1 MAVQKLPSH
10 PVDDDLEATAELPV
24 VDFADVPDGDVAA
37 LSDSVLATDVFPA
50 PLLPAGV
57 ADLADSLRD
66 VEQRLQRKIDRV
78 AQLEAELGEAGHQLG
93 SLREQLEHTQR
104 TGAEREATLRA
115 DLAAAHQ
122 RDTDLQREQLA
133 LQNSLVEIR
142 TQLQVQREALSE
154 SQTQAEQRASV
165 QRHHERDLHELRRRT
180 TQHLEVLSTWQGFRA
195 VSESMLSERE
205 EQLRG
210 IDARHAAELGE
221 VQSRAAQLQSELAF
235 ARDEA
240 AGRIAVLEE
249 TLRSAGLTQKADAA
263 ALGAAAEQA
272 VKLNAQLAERD
283 ATIAALQQQLEALRA
298 VEEKARLGAASYD
311 QHQQQ
316 IAGLHAAL
324 AAANDRLQESSTQ
337 ARLAAERQRRL
348 ESEAHASAALLGNL
362 QQNMARLGSD
372 DTGARLALKLP
383 VETAVRVLIQ
393 QEGGAEVKYQ
403 LGRRT
408 TIGRTPENDIQLDT
422 TFVSRH
428 HAVLLSNSDHCIV
441 EDLNSTNGVLV
452 NGRRVGRHILHDG
465 DTLTVGRTEFK
476 YQQRS

>member
-10 PVDDDLEATAELPV
+10 PLEEDLEATAELPV

-37 LSDSVLATDVFPA
+37 ISDSVLATDVFPT
-50 PLLPAGV
+50 PMLPAGV

-78 AQLEAELGEAGHQLG
+78 AQLESELGDSSHQA
-93 SLREQLEHTQR
+93 SELREQLEHTQR

-115 DLAAAHQ
+115 DLAAANQ
-122 RDTDLQREQLA
+122 RDADLQREQSA
-133 LQNSLVEIR
+133 LQNSLLEVR
-142 TQLQVQREALSE
+142 AQLQAQREALGE
-154 SQTQAEQRASV
+154 SQLQAEQRASV
-165 QRHHERDLHELRRRT
+165 QRHNERDLLELRRRSA
-180 TQHLEVLSTWQGFRA
+180 QQLEVLSTWQGYRA
-195 VSESMLSERE
+195 VAESMLSERE

-210 IDARHAAELGE
+210 VDARHAAELGALQTRAT
-221 VQSRAAQLQSELAF
+221 QSQSELAF

-240 AGRIAVLEE
+240 AARIAVLEE
-249 TLRSAGLTQKADAA
+249 SLRSAGLTQKADAA

-272 VKLNAQLAERD
+272 VKLTAQLAERD
-283 ATIAALQQQLEALRA
+283 ARLAGLQQQLDALRA
-298 VEEKARLGAASYD
+298 VEEKARVGAASYD
-311 QHQQQ
+311 EHQKQ
-316 IAGLHAAL
+316 IAGLQAAL
-324 AAANDRLQESSTQ
+324 AAANERLQESGEQ
-337 ARLAAERQRRL
+337 ARIAAERQRRL

-372 DTGARLALKLP
+372 DTGARLALKPP
-383 VETAVRVLIQ
+383 VDAARLLIRE
-393 QEGGAEVKYQ
+393 EGGAEVTYQ

-422 TFVSRH
+422 SFISRH
-428 HAVLLSNSDHCIV
+428 HAVLLSSADHCIV

-452 NGRRVGRHILHDG
+452 NGRRVGRQILHDG
-465 DTLTVGRTEFK
+465 DTLTVGRTEFR

>member
-10 PVDDDLEATAELPV
+10 PSDEDLEATAELPV

-78 AQLEAELGEAGHQLG
+78 AQLEADLGDAGHQIG
-93 SLREQLEHTQR
+93 DLRQQLEHTQR

-115 DLAAAHQ
+115 DLAAAGQ
-122 RDTDLQREQLA
+122 RAADLQREQSV
-133 LQNSLVEIR
+133 LQNSLAEIR
-142 TQLQVQREALSE
+142 TQLQAQREALGE
-154 SQTQAEQRASV
+154 SQVQAEQRASV
-165 QRHHERDLHELRRRT
+165 QRHNERDLLELRRRSA
-180 TQHLEVLSTWQGFRA
+180 QQLEVLSTWQGFRA
-195 VSESMLSERE
+195 VTESMLSERD
-205 EQLRG
+205 EQLRT
-210 IDARHAAELGE
+210 IDARHSAELHA
-221 VQSRAAQLQSELAF
+221 VRAQAAQLQSDLSF
-235 ARDEA
+235 ARDESA
-240 AGRIAVLEE
+240 ARIAALEE
-249 TLRSAGLTQKADAA
+249 SLRSAGLTQQASAA

-272 VKLNAQLAERD
+272 ARLNAQLAERD
-283 ATIAALQQQLEALRA
+283 ASIADLQKQLHALRA

-311 QHQQQ
+311 EQQQQ
-316 IAGLHAAL
+316 IARLQTAL
-324 AAANDRLQESSTQ
+324 SATNDRLHESTEQ

-348 ESEAHASAALLGNL
+348 EAEAHASAALLGNL

-372 DTGARLALKLP
+372 DTGARLALRPP
-383 VETAVRVLIQ
+383 VDAVRMLIRE
-393 QEGGAEVKYQ
+393 EGGAEVTYQ

-422 TFVSRH
+422 SFISRH
-428 HAVLLSNSDHCIV
+428 HAVLLSNTDHCIV

-452 NGRRVGRHILHDG
+452 NGRRVGRQILYDG
-465 DTLTVGRTEFK
+465 DTLTVGRTEFR

>member
-10 PVDDDLEATAELPV
+10 PADEDLEATAELPV

-78 AQLEAELGEAGHQLG
+78 AQLEAELGDAGHQIG
-93 SLREQLEHTQR
+93 ELRQQLEHTQR
-104 TGAEREATLRA
+104 TGAEREAALRA
-115 DLAAAHQ
+115 DLAAAGQ
-122 RDTDLQREQLA
+122 RAADLQREQSV
-133 LQNSLVEIR
+133 LQNSLAEIR
-142 TQLQVQREALSE
+142 TQLQAQREALGE
-154 SQTQAEQRASV
+154 SQVQAEQRASM
-165 QRHHERDLHELRRRT
+165 QRHNERDLLELRRRSSQ
-180 TQHLEVLSTWQGFRA
+180 QHEVLSTWQGFRA
-195 VSESMLSERE
+195 VTESMLSERD
-205 EQLRG
+205 EQLRS
-210 IDARHAAELGE
+210 IDARHAAELNE
-221 VQSRAAQLQSELAF
+221 VRAQAAQLQSDLSL
-235 ARDEA
+235 ARDASA
-240 AGRIAVLEE
+240 ARIAALEE
-249 TLRSAGLTQKADAA
+249 SLRSAGLTQQANAA
-263 ALGAAAEQA
+263 ALRAAAEQA
-272 VKLNAQLAERD
+272 VRLHAQLAERD
-283 ATIAALQQQLEALRA
+283 ATIAGLQQQLDVLRA

-311 QHQQQ
+311 EQQQQ
-316 IAGLHAAL
+316 IARLQTAL
-324 AAANDRLQESSTQ
+324 SAANDRLHESTEQ

-372 DTGARLALKLP
+372 DTGARLALKPP
-383 VETAVRVLIQ
+383 VEAVRMLIRE
-393 QEGGAEVKYQ
+393 EGGAAVTYQ

-422 TFVSRH
+422 SFISRH
-428 HAVLLSNSDHCIV
+428 HAVLLSNTDHCIV

-452 NGRRVGRHILHDG
+452 NGRRVGRQILHDG
-465 DTLTVGRTEFK
+465 DTLTVGRTEFR